1 MKNSLFIFFVI
12 LTSFFVRS
20 QVSSYTFG
28 TSTGTYTPIVGG
40 VNNNN
45 FTSWSNASYTGTL
58 PNTTAGFLD
67 DNVSASLLPIG
78 FNFIYNGTT
87 YTNFGICTN
96 GWISLGALPTNSYS
110 PLSTGTSN
118 NVISAMGAD
127 LIGRG
132 SFLANRSSGSAVI
145 TITGGDISLISVG
158 DKVIGTGIPVGAT
171 VLSKTATTVTIS
183 ANATSNGTSFH
194 FRFSSS
200 NFGIRYETIGTTPN
214 RTLVVQWTG
223 WQRYTTTGVFGELYN
238 FQIRLNETTNTI
250 NVVYNIQGPTSAT
263 ATTFQ
268 IGLRGSLN
276 ADFNNRL
283 TTTNWSSTTTGTLN
297 SSTVTLSNTVKPT
310 SGLTYTWTPP
320 VVPVCSG
327 TPNPGNT
334 LSSSATVTAP
344 SGTVNLS
351 LQNATTGTGVT
362 YQWQLST
369 TSSTTGFSNI
379 SGSTLST
386 YTPTVTTNTWFR
398 CLVTCSGNVGT
409 STATQI
415 TLSYCTPTA
424 TTDDNTG
431 LTFVGFNTISNTTS
445 STSAYSDFTSQS
457 TSLDQGGLYSLTT
470 RVNTDGA
477 FTANVKAWID
487 WNTNLI
493 FDVSEEYD
501 LGSANN
507 TADGATTLSPLV
519 VAIGSSQA
527 AGNYR
532 MRIRATYNVLP
543 TACGNQNYSE
553 TEDYTIVVVVSPPCT
568 GTPVPGNTVSSS
580 LTTAPNGTV
589 NLSLQNATTG
599 IGVTYVWESS
609 PDNLT
614 WTIFGSSSATQ
625 TSPSITSPTWFRATV
640 TCSGNS
646 GISTPIQITL
656 SYCTYNIT
664 NNDPTGIT
672 SVTFGTISN
681 TSIGGPS
688 YSDFTTQSTTVEQGG
703 IYQLNVNVNTDGNWT
718 VNTKV
723 WIDWNQNYEF
733 EVGEE
738 YSLGSALN
746 TTNGITSLSPLNI
759 TVPSGATLGDT
770 RMRIVSVEASDPA
783 PLACGTQLYGEAEDY
798 KLTITPPTGLPVE
811 LLYFEGFGYQHY
823 NSLKWSTASEHNSD
837 YFLLERSVDGE
848 QWDYVGATKATGN
861 STQVVDYLYVDNF
874 RFNGFVYY
882 KLNQFDFD
890 GMFKTYGPISINNT
904 HTNKKVVK
912 YINILGQEV
921 SSETNGFIFEVYED
935 GTMRKII
942 R

>member
-40 VNNNN
+40 SNADN
-45 FTSWSNASYTGTL
+45 FTTWT
-58 PNTTAGFLD
+58 NTVFFD
-67 DNVSASLLPIG
+67 DGVYAPQPIG
-78 FNFIYNGTT
+78 FNFTYEGSIFTT
-87 YTNFGICTN
+87 FGISQN
-96 GWISLGALPTNSYS
+96 GFIILGAQPVGTDYTPISTSANSIS
-110 PLSTGTSN
+110 P
-118 NVISAMGAD
+118 MGND
-127 LIGRG
+127 IIGRG
-132 SFLANRSSGSAVI
+132 SLRVSTTNANPTVTVTS
-145 TITGGDISLISVG
+145 GDISQILVG
-158 DKVIGTGIPVGAT
+158 DKVSGNGIPVGAT
-171 VLSKTATTVTIS
+171 VSSKTATTITMS
-183 ANATSNGTSFH
+183 ANATSTGTLRH
-194 FRFSSS
+194 FRFSR
-200 NFGIRYETIGTTPN
+200 NTFGIRYVTSGTAPN
-214 RTLVVQWTG
+214 RTCTIQFTG
-223 WQRYTTTGVFGELYN
+223 FQRYTTTGFFGELYN
-238 FQIRLNETTNTI
+238 FQIKLNETTNTI
-250 NVVYNIQGPTSAT
+250 QFVYNILGPGLGTGSAT

-268 IGLRGSLN
+268 VGIRG
-276 ADFNNRL
+276 ATAFNNRT
-283 TTTNWSSTTTGTLN
+283 TTTNWSSTTAGTLN
-297 SSTVTLSNTVKPT
+297 TSTVTLSSTVKPT
-310 SGLTYTWTPP
+310 AGLTYTWTPP
-320 VVPVCSG
+320 VIPVCSG
-327 TPNPGNT
+327 TPTPGNT
-334 LSSSATVTAP
+334 IASSATVTAP

-609 PDNLT
+609 PDNST

-625 TSPSITSPTWFRATV
+625 TSPPITSPTWFRSTV

-759 TVPSGATLGDT
+759 TVPSGATLGET

-811 LLYFEGFGYQHY
+811 LLYFDGITYPLF

-837 YFLLERSVDGE
+837 YFEVERSVDGE
-848 QWDYVGATKATGN
+848 IWKVVGSKLASGN
-861 STQVVDYLYVDNF
+861 STVVINYSYLDSFDDLVIHYYRLKQVDYD
-874 RFNGFVYY
+874 GQY
-882 KLNQFDFD
+882 KV
-890 GMFKTYGPISINNT
+890 YGPIGLDNT
-904 HTNKKVVK
+904 KSVKKVVK

-921 SSETNGFIFEVYED
+921 SSETNGVIFEVYED

>member
-1 MKNSLFIFFVI
+1 MKNSLFIFFLI

-40 VNNNN
+40 SNYDN
-45 FTSWSNASYTGTL
+45 FTSWSNT
-58 PNTTAGFLD
+58 NFLD
-67 DNVSASLLPIG
+67 DNNSAALESIG
-78 FNFIYNGTT
+78 FNFVYNGTT
-87 YTNFGICTN
+87 YTQFAVNTN
-96 GWISLGALPTNSYS
+96 GFIRLGALPTNSYT

-132 SFLANRSSGSAVI
+132 SLLANRTSGSAVI

-158 DKVIGTGIPVGAT
+158 DKVSGNGIPAGAT

-183 ANATSNGTSFH
+183 ANATTTGTGFH
-194 FRFSSS
+194 FRFSRPG
-200 NFGIRYETIGTTPN
+200 FGVRFQTIGTSPN

-223 WQRYTTTGVFGELYN
+223 WQRYTTSGAFGELYN

-250 NVVYNIQGPTSAT
+250 NIVYNIQGPTS
-263 ATTFQ
+263 TTTRTFEV
-268 IGLRGSLN
+268 GLRGSLN
-276 ADFNNRL
+276 TDFNNRT
-283 TTTNWSSTTTGTLN
+283 TTTNWSSTTAGTLN

-320 VVPVCSG
+320 IIPVCSG

-334 LSSSATVTAP
+334 LSSS
-344 SGTVNLS
+344 L
-351 LQNATTGTGVT
+351 
-362 YQWQLST
+362 
-369 TSSTTGFSNI
+369 TS
-379 SGSTLST
+379 
-386 YTPTVTTNTWFR
+386 P
-398 CLVTCSGNVGT
+398 
-409 STATQI
+409 
-415 TLSYCTPTA
+415 
-424 TTDDNTG
+424 
-431 LTFVGFNTISNTTS
+431 
-445 STSAYSDFTSQS
+445 
-457 TSLDQGGLYSLTT
+457 
-470 RVNTDGA
+470 
-477 FTANVKAWID
+477 
-487 WNTNLI
+487 
-493 FDVSEEYD
+493 
-501 LGSANN
+501 
-507 TADGATTLSPLV
+507 
-519 VAIGSSQA
+519 
-527 AGNYR
+527 
-532 MRIRATYNVLP
+532 
-543 TACGNQNYSE
+543 
-553 TEDYTIVVVVSPPCT
+553 
-568 GTPVPGNTVSSS
+568 
-580 LTTAPNGTV
+580 PNGTV
-589 NLSLQNATTG
+589 NLSLQNTTIG
-599 IGVTYVWESS
+599 TGVTYVWESS
-609 PDNLT
+609 PDNST
-614 WTIFGSSSATQ
+614 WTTFGSSSATQ
-625 TSPSITSPTWFRATV
+625 TSPPITSPTWFRSTV

-681 TSIGGPS
+681 TSTGNPA

-703 IYQLNVNVNTDGNWT
+703 IYQLNVKVNTDGNWT

-723 WIDWNQNYEF
+723 WIDWNQNYVF

-759 TVPSGATLGDT
+759 TVPSGATLGET

-811 LLYFEGFGYQHY
+811 LLYFEGYGYNHY

-848 QWDYVGATKATGN
+848 QWDYVGTTKSMGN
-861 STQVVDYLYVDNF
+861 SNQVVNYLYVDNF
-874 RFNGFVYY
+874 RFNGFIYY
-882 KLNQFDFD
+882 NLYQFDFD
-890 GMFKTYGPISINNT
+890 GNFKTYGPISINNT
-904 HTNKKVVK
+904 YTNKKVMK
-912 YINILGQEV
+912 YINLIGQEV
-921 SSETNGFIFEVYED
+921 NSETKGFIFEVYED
-935 GTMRKII
+935 GTMKKII